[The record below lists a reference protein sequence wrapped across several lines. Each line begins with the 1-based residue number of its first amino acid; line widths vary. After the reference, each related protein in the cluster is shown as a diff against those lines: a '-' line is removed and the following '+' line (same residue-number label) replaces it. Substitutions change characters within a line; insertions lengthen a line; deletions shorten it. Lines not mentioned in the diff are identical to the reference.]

1 MAFRVICGILCLTI
15 CGFSLYNMN
24 SIENS
29 REEVIR
35 KQVVIIEEQAD
46 IIKALEADLNECED
60 ILSHQPK
67 WMPVEMELSYYTTAP
82 DEGSGAGITA
92 SGTKATVGRTI
103 ASNGYPFGTKVM
115 IDGHVYTVEDRGSDV
130 VNNCLDIL
138 VESKEEAMQKGRHI
152 ATVYVLRKDD

>member
-1 MAFRVICGILCLTI
+1 
-15 CGFSLYNMN
+15 
-24 SIENS
+24 
-29 REEVIR
+29 
-35 KQVVIIEEQAD
+35 
-46 IIKALEADLNECED
+46 
-60 ILSHQPK
+60 
-67 WMPVEMELSYYTTAP
+67 MPVEMELSYYTTAP
-82 DEGSGAGITA
+82 DEGSGTGITA

-138 VESKEEAMQKGRHI
+138 VESKEEAVQKGRHT

>member
-1 MAFRVICGILCLTI
+1 MAFRVICGILCLTV

-29 REEVIR
+29 REEVI
-35 KQVVIIEEQAD
+35 KNQVVIIEEQAD

-67 WMPVEMELSYYTTAP
+67 WCPVEMELSYYTTAS
-82 DEGSGAGITA
+82 DEGSGTGITA

-103 ASNGYPFGTKVM
+103 ASNKYPFGTKIM
-115 IDGHVYTVEDRGSDV
+115 IDGHIYTVEDRGSSIVD
-130 VNNCLDIL
+130 NCLDIL
-138 VESKEEAMQKGRHI
+138 VDSKEEAMQKGRHTAI
-152 ATVYVLRKDD
+152 VYVLGN